1 MERSNSVPWADSP
14 HHSQELLLYTVS
26 VPGEVRLH
34 RDSAAKL
41 GEETG
46 RDEKLL
52 TYIVMVLGSQ
62 SCVFKGSFQVSA
74 LCVLGSDGSPFPV
87 VMEPTQAIRGSSLS
101 LGGDLFLLLSQN
113 EESMLT
119 F

>member
-1 MERSNSVPWADSP
+1 MQWADSP
-14 HHSQELLLYTVS
+14 HQTQVLLLYTVS
-26 VPGEVRLH
+26 APGKVPLH
-34 RDSAAKL
+34 QGSAVKL

-62 SCVFKGSFQVSA
+62 SCVFKASFQVSASA

-87 VMEPTQAIRGSSLS
+87 VMEPTQAIR
-101 LGGDLFLLLSQN
+101 
-113 EESMLT
+113 
-119 F
+119 